1 MPFTPFHVGPAL
13 LIHGILAFLDPIGL
27 IFGSVL
33 VDLEPMIILLFLRA
47 GALHGPVHSIVGV
60 ILLLPLVF
68 AVTLITRRLFP
79 FVDSLF
85 LSKSKKFTYQT
96 TVLSIL
102 IGVYSHIILDS
113 FLYPELNL
121 LWPLPY
127 WNPLLY
133 GLSGVLVYD
142 LCIAAFVIGLL
153 LVLLRRLKKAL

>member
-13 LIHGILAFLDPIGL
+13 LIFGILAFLDPIAL
-27 IFGSVL
+27 IYGSVL
-33 VDLEPMIILLFLRA
+33 VDLEPIFVVFFLRE
-47 GALHGPVHSIVGV
+47 GALHGPVHSVVGV
-60 ILLLPLVF
+60 MLLLPLVF

-96 TVLSIL
+96 TLLSVL
-102 IGVYSHIILDS
+102 IGVYSHITLDS

-133 GLSGVLVYD
+133 RIFSVLVYD
-142 LCIAAFVIGLL
+142 FCIIAFVVGLPL
-153 LVLLRRLKKAL
+153 LLLRRLRR

>member
-1 MPFTPFHVGPAL
+1 MPFTPFHIGPAL
-13 LIHGILAFLDPIGL
+13 LIYGILAFLDPIAL
-27 IFGSVL
+27 IYGSVL
-33 VDLEPMIILLFLRA
+33 VDLEPIFIVFFLRA
-47 GALHGPVHSIVGV
+47 GALHGPVHSFVGV

-85 LSKSKKFTYQT
+85 LSESKKFTYQT
-96 TVLSIL
+96 TIVSVL

-121 LWPLPY
+121 LWPLSH

-133 GLSGVLVYD
+133 RISGVLVYD
-142 LCIAAFVIGLL
+142 FSVIAFVVGLL
-153 LVLLRRLKKAL
+153 LVLFRRLKK